1 MSTDN
6 LDLINEL
13 IEAKADN
20 SLADVLQEKIAALG
34 IETIDDFTTFC
45 NLVEEKADE
54 MEKEAAG
61 PMARGMKGALRSAAR
76 KETLP
81 HVTNMRN
88 MIGAAALGVIPSVI
102 VGGYLLKHVQKK
114 QSLEQVLKD
123 KPDLKSNLKRTTEH
137 FNMLFHIA
145 PNLMTNHIIAGS
157 ILEQLSQ
164 YDMIDH
170 TMLAKLIEADKNM
183 NDSRLKSVGNTAIK
197 SIGDTAGATNKILDM
212 MNV

>member
-54 MEKEAAG
+54 MEKEAAT
-61 PMARGMKGALRSAAR
+61 PKVS
-76 KETLP
+76 LP

-197 SIGDTAGATNKILDM
+197 SIGDTAKATNSILDM